1 MEKKKKNHSFATRL
15 SRWVMLVLLVM
26 MGIISYVFYDVCVGE
41 IVSIM
46 GNNFHGSMQ
55 SSDICI
61 SDAMSDVSVAV
72 NNNIFDIERNLSQPD
87 QLQPIME
94 RIVTQN
100 PRIRSCGISF
110 IENYYPKKGRQ
121 FRPYAWRTD
130 SMEVKTRQLDDGF
143 EDYLKAEWF
152 TEAIAKDSAYWSRPF
167 VDGRHEARTPLVS
180 YQYPIHDQQGKVVA
194 ILDADLSLDFMTQLL
209 DKQDSIFEK
218 DVWLLSDDFGAFK
231 SYVLRSD
238 GTFLTHIEQRRI
250 LKGNFFDHVKDYDEP
265 GVAENTIK
273 EMKEVKRSS
282 KETSKPLKVN
292 RKDTYLFYAP
302 VTGTDWILAVTVP
315 KGAID
320 YFSILL
326 VAFTVICMPFWNATT
341 DAYERGDIQW
351 IRNATRKLRLMIIG
365 IMACMVLMVILSPW
379 VYSIWIG
386 DSITIDIRMSIVM
399 ATYIFILIYS
409 MRYSYFIN
417 GIGKLRLQLIFTTAA
432 AVIFI
437 PLAYLTTQYTHS
449 IIWFMIVMCLVN
461 IPGLIVNRIQFSKL
475 INGQAKGIW
484 MK

>member
-1 MEKKKKNHSFATRL
+1 MKNKESVSVMRSSLLQKNILASFLIKGWSAL
-15 SRWVMLVLLVM
+15 VVLLLVPATLNCLGEYKN
-26 MGIISYVFYDVCVGE
+26 GIWLTISSLLLWIDNMDIGL
-41 IVSIM
+41 
-46 GNNFHGSMQ
+46 GNGLRNKIAEYMAHSEYERTRSLI
-55 SSDICI
+55 SSTFAMLTCIIIPVLLILLLLIAI
-61 SDAMSDVSVAV
+61 SD
-72 NNNIFDIERNLSQPD
+72 
-87 QLQPIME
+87 
-94 RIVTQN
+94 
-100 PRIRSCGISF
+100 
-110 IENYYPKKGRQ
+110 
-121 FRPYAWRTD
+121 PYTVFNA
-130 SMEVKTRQLDDGF
+130 
-143 EDYLKAEWF
+143 A
-152 TEAIAKDSAYWSRPF
+152 
-167 VDGRHEARTPLVS
+167 
-180 YQYPIHDQQGKVVA
+180 
-194 ILDADLSLDFMTQLL
+194 
-209 DKQDSIFEK
+209 
-218 DVWLLSDDFGAFK
+218 
-231 SYVLRSD
+231 
-238 GTFLTHIEQRRI
+238 
-250 LKGNFFDHVKDYDEP
+250 
-265 GVAENTIK
+265 
-273 EMKEVKRSS
+273 
-282 KETSKPLKVN
+282 PLKVAHL
-292 RKDTYLFYAP
+292 DQVLM
-302 VTGTDWILAVTVP
+302 VTVTLVCTSFIFKLIGNFYMGMQLP
-315 KGAID
+315 AVSNLLIALGQTLVLIGTYIVLYSGSHSMMLIALVNTGAPLFVYLLAYPYTFFYKYPHLRPSFKLINFKEARAVINMGVQFFIMQISGVILFMTSNLLISKLFTPALVTPYQITYR

-365 IMACMVLMVILSPW
+365 IIACMVTMVILSPW
-379 VYSIWIG
+379 VYSFWIG